1 MLTFLRDN
9 GRWLSA
15 GFLLTMF
22 SSFGQTF
29 FIGLSGLEFQK
40 RFDLT
45 GGEFGLIYM
54 AATLASALTLPW
66 LGRSVDI
73 MRGGKIA
80 GLVMPGLGFS
90 CLIVAWSPHIAGFIL
105 GLYLLRLLGQGMLT
119 HIAQTEIGRSFAAN
133 RGRAISLIVPGH
145 QAGEAILPVAF
156 VAFSFW
162 LGWQYAWSAA
172 AILIFLVGTPLV
184 VGLLS
189 KPRLPH
195 SADIETVALKQSRD
209 WTRGEVLRD
218 PYFYLLLIGVL
229 VPPFIGTTIFFH
241 QGHLILVRGYDPLA
255 FAAAF
260 PLMAATTVVFGL
272 WCGQLIDR
280 FGAVRL
286 LPFLLIPMFCASIA
300 AAAVTPIWGIYL
312 FMFLFGISYGLTS
325 TMFGA
330 LWPEVYGIKYL
341 GAVRSLIVSAMV
353 LATAV
358 GPGLTGALI
367 DRGYTLPQQLWWMA
381 AWCVIAS
388 VALLIASKSIRSRQ
402 VSEQAPRTLDGALP
416 LV

>member
-1 MLTFLRDN
+1 MLQFVRNN
-9 GRWLSA
+9 GRWLTA

-45 GGEFGLIYM
+45 SGEFGLLYM
-54 AATLASALTLPW
+54 VATLASALTLPW
-66 LGRSVDI
+66 LGRSLDV
-73 MRGGKIA
+73 MRGGKVA
-80 GLVMPGLGFS
+80 AFVLPGLAAS
-90 CLIVAWSPHIAGFIL
+90 CLIVAWSPHILGFIL

-145 QAGEAILPVAF
+145 QAGEALLPVTF
-156 VAFSFW
+156 VAISFAF
-162 LGWQYAWSAA
+162 GWQQAWSAA
-172 AILIFLVGTPLV
+172 ALLIMLVGTPLV
-184 VGLLS
+184 VILLA
-189 KPRLPH
+189 KPRLQQ
-195 SADIETVALKQSRD
+195 SADLEVATQHPQRD
-209 WTRGEVLRD
+209 WTRKEVVRD
-218 PYFYLLLIGVL
+218 PFFYLLLIGVL
-229 VPPFIGTTIFFH
+229 APPFIGTTIFFH
-241 QGHLILVRGYDPLA
+241 QGHLIDVRGYDPLA

-260 PLMAATTVVFGL
+260 PLMAVTTVSFGL
-272 WCGQLIDR
+272 ICGYLIDR

-286 LPFLLIPMFCASIA
+286 LPFLLLPVFIASIA
-300 AAAVTPIWGIYL
+300 AAAITAIWGIYI

-330 LWPEVYGIKYL
+330 LWPEVYGIRYL

-367 DRGYTLPQQLWWMA
+367 DRGFTLPQQLWWMA
-381 AWCVIAS
+381 LWCVLAS
-388 VALLIASKSIRSRQ
+388 VALLIASRAIRRRQ
-402 VSEQAPRTLDGALP
+402 GHSPPFHADEPN
-416 LV
+416 